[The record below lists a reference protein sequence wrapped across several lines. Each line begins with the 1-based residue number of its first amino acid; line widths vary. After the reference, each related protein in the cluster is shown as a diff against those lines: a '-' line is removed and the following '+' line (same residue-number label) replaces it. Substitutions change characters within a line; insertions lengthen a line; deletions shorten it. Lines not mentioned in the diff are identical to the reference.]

1 MTLSE
6 KNLIIDLKGPFEGQV
21 LDCLFTEEQIQKRVS
36 EIADEISR
44 DLKKSPLPPIM
55 IGVLNG
61 SLFFMADLMRAM
73 SIESEMDFIK
83 ISSYHHTSSTGT
95 VRLVKDISA
104 QITDRDVILV
114 EDIVDTGLSINFL
127 RKRMLS
133 NSPNSLRVV
142 TFLYKKE
149 MSQLEK
155 EPEYIGFVI
164 PNRFVVGYGL
174 DLDQKFRT
182 LRDIYAFAPDK
193 DIAKKRRG
201 DHE

>member
-1 MTLSE
+1 M
-6 KNLIIDLKGPFEGQV
+6 IDHEGPFKGKK
-21 LDCLFTEEQIQKRVS
+21 LKCIFTEEQIQKRVK
-36 EIADEISR
+36 ELALEISQ
-44 DLKKSPLPPIM
+44 DLKNAKQPPIL

-73 SIESEMDFIK
+73 NIESEMDFIK

-104 QITDRDVILV
+104 QITDRDVLIV

-127 RKRMLS
+127 RNRMQS
-133 NSPNSLRVV
+133 NSPHSLSVV

-149 MSQLEK
+149 ISQLKK

-164 PNRFVVGYGL
+164 PNYYVVGYGL
-174 DLDQKFRT
+174 DLDQKYRT
-182 LRDIYAFAPDK
+182 LRGIYAIVDEK
-193 DIAKKRRG
+193 
-201 DHE
+201 E

>member
-1 MTLSE
+1 MTSSE
-6 KNLIIDLKGPFEGQV
+6 KKLIIDLEGPFKGQV
-21 LDCLFTEEQIQKRVS
+21 LDCLFTEDQIQHRVK
-36 EIADEISR
+36 EIAAEISN
-44 DLKKSPLPPIM
+44 DLKDAPLPPIM

-61 SLFFMADLMRAM
+61 SLFFMSDLMRAM

-182 LRDIYAFAPDK
+182 LRDIYAFAPE
-193 DIAKKRRG
+193 KK
-201 DHE
+201 

>member
-1 MTLSE
+1 MTSSE
-6 KNLIIDLKGPFEGQV
+6 KKLVIDLDGQFKGHV
-21 LDCLFTEEQIQKRVS
+21 LDCLFTEEQIQQRVS
-36 EIADEISR
+36 EIAKEISG
-44 DLKKSPLPPIM
+44 DLKDAPLPPIM

-182 LRDIYAFAPDK
+182 LRDIYAFEAEK
-193 DIAKKRRG
+193 
-201 DHE
+201 

>member
-1 MTLSE
+1 MSSSK
-6 KNLIIDLKGPFEGQV
+6 KNLIIDHKGPFHGQK
-21 LDCLFTEEQIQKRVS
+21 LDCLFSEQEIQARVK
-36 EIADEISR
+36 ELADQISH
-44 DLKKSPLPPIM
+44 DLENAKKPPILV
-55 IGVLNG
+55 GVLNG

-73 SIESEMDFIK
+73 SIETEMDFIK

-104 QITDRDVILV
+104 QITDRDVLIV

-127 RKRMLS
+127 RNRMLS
-133 NSPNSLRVV
+133 NAPHSLRVV

-149 MSQLEK
+149 VSQLKK

-174 DLDQKFRT
+174 DLDQKYRT
-182 LRDIYAFAPDK
+182 LRDIYAFAPDNK
-193 DIAKKRRG
+193 Q
-201 DHE
+201 E

>member
-1 MTLSE
+1 MTSSE
-6 KNLIIDLKGPFEGQV
+6 KKLVIDLEGPFKGQI
-21 LDCLFTEEQIQKRVS
+21 LDCLFTE
-36 EIADEISR
+36 DEIQRRVAELAKKISN
-44 DLKKSPLPPIM
+44 DLKDAPLPPIM

-174 DLDQKFRT
+174 DLDQKYRT
-182 LRDIYAFAPDK
+182 LRDIYAFAPEK
-193 DIAKKRRG
+193 
-201 DHE
+201 

>member
-1 MTLSE
+1 MTSSE
-6 KNLIIDLKGPFEGQV
+6 KKLVIDLEGPFKGQT
-21 LDCLFTEEQIQKRVS
+21 LDCLFTEDKIQRRVR
-36 EIADEISR
+36 ELAMDISN
-44 DLKKSPLPPIM
+44 DLKDAPLPPIM
-55 IGVLNG
+55 VGVLNG

-155 EPEYIGFVI
+155 EPEHIGFVI

-174 DLDQKFRT
+174 DLDQKYRT
-182 LRDIYAFAPDK
+182 LRDIYAFAPEK
-193 DIAKKRRG
+193 
-201 DHE
+201 

>member
-1 MTLSE
+1 MTSSE
-6 KNLIIDLKGPFEGQV
+6 KKLVIDLDGQFKGQV
-21 LDCLFTEEQIQKRVS
+21 LECLFTEEQIQQRVS
-36 EIADEISR
+36 EIAKDISG
-44 DLKKSPLPPIM
+44 DLKDAPLPPIM

-182 LRDIYAFAPDK
+182 LRDIYAFEAEK
-193 DIAKKRRG
+193 
-201 DHE
+201 